1 MNRILLTGTTLLTLV
16 SAGMPASA
24 AHKHATRYYPAP
36 VQQGWFGSG
45 ALIDEVDTN
54 SPAARAGMR
63 PGDRIVAIDG
73 RPINGILDVNPSVE
87 GGTRPLTVD
96 IVRGGTR
103 LRVRVSPPNGRW
115 QRGVLGITGTYY
127 PFCPGGRYCASD
139 EPPPPPYI
147 PPAPIPDIPQ
157 PSLQPP
163 IIQN

>member
-1 MNRILLTGTTLLTLV
+1 MNRILLTGTTLLTLI

-24 AHKHATRYYPAP
+24 AHKHATRFYPAP
-36 VQQGWFGSG
+36 VQPGWLGPG
-45 ALIDEVDTN
+45 ALIDEVDAN

-63 PGDRIVAIDG
+63 PGDRIVGING

-96 IVRGGTR
+96 IARGQSR

-139 EPPPPPYI
+139 DPPPPPYI
-147 PPAPIPDIPQ
+147 PPPPIPDIPQ
-157 PSLQPP
+157 PLLQPP
-163 IIQN
+163 IQN